1 MSLALLIHAATGA
14 TTQLPSLDAKC
25 TGTSKYV
32 SSSTYSARV
41 STWGQVGRGGWRGAV
56 LGPNQKIY
64 GIPTNATSV
73 LELDPVTRKVRTFGD
88 LGTALT
94 PANCS
99 GALHCGL
106 DKWIGGVLA
115 PNGKIIGIPCALQTS
130 ASPLSTSLAEPSLP
144 TRCVADAAESVLE
157 IDPLTHE
164 VSTFGVISSSVK
176 RKWVEGVLARNGK
189 IYAIVRPTPLEHNPT
204 PAAAEPTPRMIL
216 GVPCATRAALRRPH
230 DP

>member
-56 LGPNQKIY
+56 LGPDGNIY

-73 LELDPVTRKVRTFGD
+73 LKLDPATRKVTTFGD
-88 LGTALT
+88 FGTALA

-99 GALHCGL
+99 GAVHCGL
-106 DKWIGGVLA
+106 EKWIGGVLA
-115 PNGKIIGIPCALQTS
+115 PTGKIIGIPCALR
-130 ASPLSTSLAEPSLP
+130 LA
-144 TRCVADAAESVLE
+144 
-157 IDPLTHE
+157 
-164 VSTFGVISSSVK
+164 
-176 RKWVEGVLARNGK
+176 
-189 IYAIVRPTPLEHNPT
+189 
-204 PAAAEPTPRMIL
+204 
-216 GVPCATRAALRRPH
+216 PH
-230 DP
+230 

>member
-1 MSLALLIHAATGA
+1 MEASTEEPKAASPGVTTGMSLLLLLHAAA
-14 TTQLPSLDAKC
+14 ATQLPSLDAKC

-32 SSSTYSARV
+32 GSSTYSARV

-73 LELDPVTRKVRTFGD
+73 LELDPITRKVTTFGD
-88 LGTALT
+88 LGTALA

-115 PNGKIIGIPCALQTS
+115 PTGKIIGIPCALR
-130 ASPLSTSLAEPSLP
+130 P
-144 TRCVADAAESVLE
+144 
-157 IDPLTHE
+157 
-164 VSTFGVISSSVK
+164 
-176 RKWVEGVLARNGK
+176 ARQ
-189 IYAIVRPTPLEHNPT
+189 
-204 PAAAEPTPRMIL
+204 
-216 GVPCATRAALRRPH
+216 
-230 DP
+230 